1 MMDGDEVGATRE
13 SAFDHQLGERVD
25 DRGQDVSA
33 SKHSLAQG
41 HQISYGMVAIPNH
54 LSIAVERR
62 P

>member
-1 MMDGDEVGATRE
+1 MMDGDQVGTARE

-33 SKHSLAQG
+33 SKHGLPQG
-41 HQISYGMVAIPNH
+41 HQVRYGMVAIPYQ